1 MAFDLGTQWPME
13 DRPPVPKRVR
23 DLRPIWL
30 PYDERLGILTLLYII
45 SPSNISQMYLGN
57 SLTLAINSY
66 YVCCFIQVLMVCGPS
81 GAGKTTV
88 MNMLLESFPSKVS
101 RVPAL
106 TTKIPYKSEAYG
118 LPYVNLTA
126 SELASEVANGDAF
139 GQCRFVKS

>member
-1 MAFDLGTQWPME
+1 
-13 DRPPVPKRVR
+13 
-23 DLRPIWL
+23 
-30 PYDERLGILTLLYII
+30 
-45 SPSNISQMYLGN
+45 
-57 SLTLAINSY
+57 
-66 YVCCFIQVLMVCGPS
+66 MVCGPS

-139 GQCRFVKS
+139 GQCRFVKLLCRTKLRVCKLPGQRSIFAGLS